1 MTARHNRLARW
12 TVPVALASTIA
23 AVTEF
28 PAGSTGRPEA
38 AAETIVGREDSGPA
52 ASLTQAAQARSAD
65 AGDEALRR
73 ILRRTLRRA
82 GPATGAWVYDASDKR
97 VLFALRETQRRS
109 LASNTKLFTGAT
121 ALRRLG
127 AQRKLVTEVVGDG
140 LLRADGTFD
149 GHLYLRGAGDPTLDR
164 RALKR
169 LARQLRED
177 RGIERVTG
185 RVIGDESAFDARRGT
200 ASTDGATSMEIG
212 APLSALALA
221 DTETEQPA
229 TLAAR
234 RLDDALEE
242 RGVRIRSSP
251 QEGTAP
257 EGAKRL
263 AAVRSPTVAKLVHAM
278 LKDSINLHSEML
290 AKAIARERGATGT
303 TRLGIRTITR
313 YAQRLGA
320 RPRLADASGLSLSS
334 RASPRSVGRLL
345 DAVRGLPEF
354 GAFRASLPIA
364 GQDGTLRDRMRRGP
378 AHGRCQAKTGT
389 RSSVSA
395 LSGYCRARS
404 GRTIVFSL
412 ILNRIDPL
420 QGKRLEDVIVQAI
433 ARHG

>member
-1 MTARHNRLARW
+1 MSARHNRLAHW
-12 TVPVALASTIA
+12 TVTVALASAVA
-23 AVTEF
+23 AFTGL
-28 PAGSTGRPEA
+28 PGGSSNGPDATAEA
-38 AAETIVGREDSGPA
+38 VVGREGSGPA
-52 ASLTQAAQARSAD
+52 ATMTRAAQATSAD
-65 AGDEALRR
+65 AGAEALRK

-82 GPATGAWVYDASDKR
+82 GPATGAWVYDASDER
-97 VLFALRETQRRS
+97 VLFALRENVRRS
-109 LASNTKLFTGAT
+109 LASNTKLFTGVT

-127 AQRKLVTEVVGDG
+127 AQRKLETEVVGDG
-140 LLRADGTFD
+140 SLRPDGTFD
-149 GHLYLRGAGDPTLDR
+149 GDLYLRGAGDPTLDR
-164 RALKR
+164 SALKR

-177 RGIERVTG
+177 RGIERVAG

-221 DTETEQPA
+221 DTVTKQPA

-251 QEGTAP
+251 QDGLAP
-257 EGAKRL
+257 VGAKRL
-263 AAVRSPTVAKLVHAM
+263 AVVHSPTVARLVHDM
-278 LKDSINLHSEML
+278 LKSSINLHSEML
-290 AKAIARERGATGT
+290 AKVIARERGATGT
-303 TRLGIRTITR
+303 ARLGIRTITR
-313 YAQRLGA
+313 YARRLGA
-320 RPRLADASGLSLSS
+320 RPRLVDASGLSLAS
-334 RASPRSVGRLL
+334 RASPRSVGKLL
-345 DAVRGLPEF
+345 DAFLELPEF
-354 GAFRASLPIA
+354 GVFRASLPIA
-364 GQDGTLRDRMRRGP
+364 GQDGTLRDRVRDGP
-378 AHGRCQAKTGT
+378 ASGRCQAKTGT

-420 QGKRLEDVIVQAI
+420 DGKRLEDVMVQAI